1 MSAAKSFTHRLCL
14 TISQAKL
21 PLAFKVK
28 MLLLVGKRKKQ
39 KLLIRCPMP
48 SNAVTLSWLWND
60 DQITEIGF
68 QADSKAVRDVLA
80 DLFELKPTQ
89 LMSKGFNVQF
99 KDLRLH
105 VDKQNQYIEISY
117 KPKKKR

>member
-1 MSAAKSFTHRLCL
+1 MSAANSFTHRLCL

-60 DQITEIGF
+60 NQITEIGF